1 MNDILLSNYF
11 FFTTTKM
18 RHYHYTDSRNF
29 PNPHYLAQLIKG
41 HAKLVSRDT
50 VVELSEGDVFYIPM
64 DYPYESFWYGEIIE
78 WHSYCFT
85 YFPEGENTHFKMQK
99 IPCDETLKKLVLDI
113 PVAVDISSGVLGLF
127 FKALDRLIPLMEP
140 THRGKKEI
148 LFENAINRMKES
160 PHLTIP
166 EIAKQCFVSDSTL
179 YAAFK
184 TVAGKTPNQIRNE
197 ILTEQAIRLLT
208 TTDKS
213 IQEISNTLNFS
224 STSYF
229 RKILFT
235 NTGKTPSQ
243 IRNTA
248 TRA

>member
-85 YFPEGENTHFKMQK
+85 YFPEGGSFEKIGTGYPRSRWCRQWRFRTVFQSARSGDSFDGAYTQGQK
-99 IPCDETLKKLVLDI
+99 
-113 PVAVDISSGVLGLF
+113 
-127 FKALDRLIPLMEP
+127 R
-140 THRGKKEI
+140 
-148 LFENAINRMKES
+148 N
-160 PHLTIP
+160 
-166 EIAKQCFVSDSTL
+166 FV
-179 YAAFK
+179 
-184 TVAGKTPNQIRNE
+184 
-197 ILTEQAIRLLT
+197 
-208 TTDKS
+208 
-213 IQEISNTLNFS
+213 
-224 STSYF
+224 
-229 RKILFT
+229 RKC
-235 NTGKTPSQ
+235 N
-243 IRNTA
+243 
-248 TRA
+248 